1 MHLGGMLGVDI
12 VIPYTKDKHK
22 GLELKYALRSIEKFF
37 DCDVWVIGD
46 KPKFDIKHLPCS
58 DGERKE
64 FNIANKIL
72 TACKCE
78 QISEDFIM
86 YHDDHFQ
93 LKETEIKYWHDGD
106 LQRAHDRARGL
117 YQKALKNTI
126 DIGCKLNYDIHTPIV
141 FNKEKF
147 REVMKA
153 PWGPDR
159 EFCVKSL
166 YCKGMKGEYMEDL
179 KLNAPYPLNRIW
191 EKLEG
196 RTFFSTGN
204 YAMTPD
210 MIEVLE
216 TLYPEPSRWE
226 IEIYE

>member
-1 MHLGGMLGVDI
+1 VDI

-22 GLELKYALRSIEKFF
+22 GLELKYALRSIEKFHP
-37 DCDVWVIGD
+37 DKEVWLIGD
-46 KPKFDIKHLPCS
+46 RSKYKVNNIYCADVA
-58 DGERKE
+58 DRKE
-64 FNIANKIL
+64 YSIANKIL

-78 QISEDFIM
+78 EISEDFIM

-93 LKETEIKYWHDGD
+93 LKETEIKYWHNGPI
-106 LQRAHDRARGL
+106 QKAHDRARGL
-117 YQKALKNTI
+117 YQIALKNTI

-147 REVMKA
+147 KEVMKA
-153 PWGPDR
+153 PWGPGR

-166 YCKGMKGEYMEDL
+166 YCKGVEGEYMEDL
-179 KLNAPYPLNRIW
+179 KLNAPFGLNRIW

-204 YAMTPD
+204 YAMTPE
-210 MIEVLE
+210 MIEVFE
-216 TLYPEPSRWE
+216 TLYPNKSKWE
-226 IEIYE
+226 TND